1 MSSRVYDIQGY
12 SLALPHVLFVSAV
25 FNSELKEGWQ
35 FNVRLAGDVRLQ
47 FKFPNRSDAAI
58 ERELFVKALKECP

>member
-1 MSSRVYDIQGY
+1 LSSRVYDIQGY

-25 FNSELKEGWQ
+25 FNSEQKEGWQ